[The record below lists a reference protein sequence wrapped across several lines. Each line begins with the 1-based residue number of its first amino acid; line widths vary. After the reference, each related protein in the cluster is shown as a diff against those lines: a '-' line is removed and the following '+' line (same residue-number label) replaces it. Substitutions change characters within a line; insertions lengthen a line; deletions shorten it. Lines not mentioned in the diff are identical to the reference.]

1 MSIQKISKTL
11 TWMNLIDR
19 SLHAMLAFSSS
30 HQGASHKRSGKVCQD
45 AAYARYEKGDRYAV
59 AIVSDGHGGANYFRS
74 DRGSRFAVEAARKAI
89 SRFMGNFEDNRKGN
103 IALEALQRD
112 KERYLKQLEQNIV
125 YEWRERVKQD
135 YYRMRFTD
143 EEINLMSDETRK
155 KYYADDDKTF
165 IKAYGATLI
174 AVVVYP
180 GKFWMGLHVGD
191 GKCVAFDA
199 DGVPSQPIPW
209 DKRCFLNVTT
219 SLCDARPLESFRHC
233 IHFDNF
239 PSAIFVGSDGVDDNF
254 ANDTDMYGFYE
265 EIIRTFREKPYE
277 EAYKEVDAFLPVL
290 SEKGSGDD
298 ISVSGVII

>member
-1 MSIQKISKTL
+1 
-11 TWMNLIDR
+11 
-19 SLHAMLAFSSS
+19 MLVFSSS

-45 AAYARYEKGDRYAV
+45 AAFARYEKGDRYAV

-74 DRGSRFAVEAARKAI
+74 DRGSRFAVDATQKSIR
-89 SRFMGNFEDNRKGN
+89 RFILNCDMG
-103 IALEALQRD
+103 ALQR
-112 KERYLKQLEQNIV
+112 EPEYYLKQLEQNIV

-135 YYRMRFTD
+135 YYTHPFTD
-143 EEINLMSDETRK
+143 EEINLMSDEARK
-155 KYYADDDKTF
+155 KYYADADTAF

-180 GKFWMGLHVGD
+180 GKFWLGLHVGD

-209 DKRCFLNVTT
+209 DDRCFLNVTT

-233 IHFDNF
+233 IHFDSF
-239 PSAIFVGSDGVDDNF
+239 PSAIFVGSDGVDDSF

-265 EIIRTFREKPYE
+265 EIIRTFREKTYE

-298 ISVSGVII
+298 ISVSGVINV

>member
-1 MSIQKISKTL
+1 
-11 TWMNLIDR
+11 
-19 SLHAMLAFSSS
+19 MLAFSSS

-45 AAYARYEKGDRYAV
+45 AAYARYKKRDRYAV
-59 AIVSDGHGGANYFRS
+59 AIVSDGHGGTNYFRS
-74 DRGSRFAVEAARKAI
+74 DRGSRFAVEATQKAI
-89 SRFMGNFEDNRKGN
+89 KRFILNCDTG
-103 IALEALQRD
+103 ALQRES
-112 KERYLKQLEQNIV
+112 ERYLKQLEQNIV
-125 YEWRERVKQD
+125 YEWRKRVKQD
-135 YYRMRFTD
+135 YDTHPFTD
-143 EEINLMSDETRK
+143 EEINLMSEDARK
-155 KYYADDDKTF
+155 KYYADADTAF

-239 PSAIFVGSDGVDDNF
+239 PSAIFVGSDGVDDSF

>member
-1 MSIQKISKTL
+1 
-11 TWMNLIDR
+11 
-19 SLHAMLAFSSS
+19 MLAFSSS
-30 HQGASHKRSGKVCQD
+30 HQGASHKRSGKACQD
-45 AAYARYEKGDRYAV
+45 AAYARYKKRDRYAV
-59 AIVSDGHGGANYFRS
+59 AIVSDGHGGTNYFRS
-74 DRGSRFAVEAARKAI
+74 DRGSRFAVEATQKAI
-89 SRFMGNFEDNRKGN
+89 KRFILNCDTG
-103 IALEALQRD
+103 ALQRES
-112 KERYLKQLEQNIV
+112 ERYLKQLEQNIV
-125 YEWRERVKQD
+125 YEWRKRVKQD
-135 YYRMRFTD
+135 YDTHPFTD
-143 EEINLMSDETRK
+143 EEINLMSEDARK
-155 KYYADDDKTF
+155 KYYADADTAF

-209 DKRCFLNVTT
+209 DDRCFLNVTT

-233 IHFDNF
+233 IHFDSF
-239 PSAIFVGSDGVDDNF
+239 PSAIFIGSDGVDDSF

-277 EAYKEVDAFLPVL
+277 EAFQEVDAFLPVL

-298 ISVSGVII
+298 ISVSGVIE